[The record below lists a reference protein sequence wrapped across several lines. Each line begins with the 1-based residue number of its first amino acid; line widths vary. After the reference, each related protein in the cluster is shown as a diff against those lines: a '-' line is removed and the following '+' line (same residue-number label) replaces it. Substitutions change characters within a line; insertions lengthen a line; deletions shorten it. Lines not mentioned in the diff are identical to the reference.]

1 MSNLI
6 KVGELLVNQWGST
19 DDLINILLAN
29 QYVLTIEHVDGKCHI
44 LIYAKEGKELCMD
57 L

>member
-44 LIYAKEGKELCMD
+44 LIYAREGEELCMD

>member
-6 KVGELLVNQWGST
+6 KVGELLVNQHEST
-19 DDLINILLAN
+19 DNLINILLSN
-29 QYVLTIEHVDGKCHI
+29 DYVLELEHINGKCRI
-44 LIYAKEGKELCMD
+44 LIYAREGEELCMD